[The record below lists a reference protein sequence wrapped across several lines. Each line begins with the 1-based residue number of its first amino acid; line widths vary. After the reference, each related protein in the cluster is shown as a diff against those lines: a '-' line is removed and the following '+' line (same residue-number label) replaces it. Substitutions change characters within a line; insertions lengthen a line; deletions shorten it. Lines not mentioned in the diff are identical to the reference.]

1 METKPEKKMTVAT
14 SVALIVNDMGYI
26 KDSVDEIKKTLKSDY
41 VTKVEFNPVK
51 SIAFGF
57 VGIIIIAVLGSL
69 IALVVH

>member
-26 KDSVDEIKKTLKSDY
+26 KDSVDEIKKALKSDY

>member
-26 KDSVDEIKKTLKSDY
+26 KDSVDEIKKALKSDY

-69 IALVVH
+69 IALVVQ

>member
-26 KDSVDEIKKTLKSDY
+26 KDSVDEIKKALKSDY
-41 VTKVEFNPVK
+41 VTKVEFSPVK

-69 IALVVH
+69 IALVVN

>member
-26 KDSVDEIKKTLKSDY
+26 KDSVDEIKKALKSDY

-69 IALVVH
+69 IALVVR